1 VDRPSLR
8 EALSS
13 ASWATIFTDEL
24 VPTIRTLRR
33 SLLHTDHRD
42 SAGYAAAFAKFQV
55 LKHTITA
62 MYRKVDKNLPMPD
75 AIIQEFD
82 LPDGF

>member
-13 ASWATIFTDEL
+13 ASWATIFTDEI
-24 VPTIRTLRR
+24 VPVVRSLRR
-33 SLLHTDHRD
+33 SLLHTDHKD

-55 LKHTITA
+55 LKHTITG
-62 MYRKVDKNLPMPD
+62 MYRKVDKNLPLPD
-75 AIIQEFD
+75 SIIQEFD
-82 LPDGF
+82 LPDGL